1 MRGDELEVP
10 WVTSNISF
18 VWIVAMLDILQ
29 LQFGGT
35 PAKGNIN
42 IPAAAAALLLL
53 ALDVQARED
62 VARGG
67 GDGDDHLLRHSPLLQ
82 VPNEHSAHKYN
93 QLIALIVPPTCCRRR
108 VCLA

>member
-1 MRGDELEVP
+1 MSGDELEVP

-67 GDGDDHLLRHSPLLQ
+67 GDGDHHLLRDPALLQ
-82 VPNEHSAHKYN
+82 VPDKHPDIN
-93 QLIALIVPPTCCRRR
+93 L
-108 VCLA
+108 

>member
-1 MRGDELEVP
+1 MSGDELEVP

-82 VPNEHSAHKYN
+82 VPNEHSAHKSES
-93 QLIALIVPPTCCRRR
+93 AH
-108 VCLA
+108 CLNCPSNLLST